1 MNANFHFYA
10 VDTIIYTSSSSLET
24 AINKLQ
30 AAFDVIQRNLCTLQL
45 VLNANKTKM
54 MCFSRS
60 KSQSQDDIQ
69 IITLKNEAIKCVQ
82 TYKYLFFC
90 CCCWMKI
97 CLLINILIV

>member
-10 VDTIIYTSSSSLET
+10 DDAIIYTSSSSLET

-54 MCFSRS
+54 MCF
-60 KSQSQDDIQ
+60 
-69 IITLKNEAIKCVQ
+69 
-82 TYKYLFFC
+82 
-90 CCCWMKI
+90 
-97 CLLINILIV
+97 